1 MLQLKV
7 AILVGQGPELIAVH
21 HRQGI
26 FSLLLSQDNTHAVVA
41 LARGNIQMATHR
53 TALTGIKVV
62 LEPLVG
68 PLCHLLCPLV
78 TGTGHRILTV
88 GRADKERTVEFLLAL
103 IQHHSLSAKVFTLQ
117 HLDGDGRLTGGMDG
131 EFLTLASAI
140 DPFVAHGDII
150 EAIVGIV
157 TQAVQGIALNI
168 VGPVIF
174 CIDTTI
180 AQIIGSILNRILFLF
195 GSSHLAIRGDTSVHA
210 PVHVAIQHIVAQAG
224 TDTCLLDWLAGRSR
238 STRSNDIRIKA
249 GHTFT
254 HDKSLFKNGVA
265 GGGTIEHLTMF
276 SSILDNSHLRGTK
289 TFVALGCGIVEIDTI
304 VRQELRSLALQG
316 TDTSVAVNG
325 KTPCAVRHLGCHA
338 ADCHCHITI
347 GSHSTQRQKKS
358 R

>member
-140 DPFVAHGDII
+140 NPFVAHGDII
-150 EAIVGIV
+150 EAIVSIV

-195 GSSHLAIRGDTSVHA
+195 GCSHLRIRGDTSVHA
-210 PVHVAIQHIVAQAG
+210 PIYVAIQHIVAKAG
-224 TDTCLLDWLAGRSR
+224 TDTCLLNRLVG
-238 STRSNDIRIKA
+238 
-249 GHTFT
+249 
-254 HDKSLFKNGVA
+254 
-265 GGGTIEHLTMF
+265 
-276 SSILDNSHLRGTK
+276 
-289 TFVALGCGIVEIDTI
+289 
-304 VRQELRSLALQG
+304 
-316 TDTSVAVNG
+316 
-325 KTPCAVRHLGCHA
+325 
-338 ADCHCHITI
+338 
-347 GSHSTQRQKKS
+347 
-358 R
+358 